1 VFEGTPDVVPTAQD
15 MSEVGKRLK
24 SAVEQGETLV
34 DIGVLWYE
42 RAIGR
47 CWLSIDGIY
56 SQLLCAEMSGCD
68 VVKWSRKVSQSCDDL
83 TKCPRIC
90 ALACTAPLIVSAMPL
105 FARLWL

>member
-42 RAIGR
+42 RAMFGA
-47 CWLSIDGIY
+47 S
-56 SQLLCAEMSGCD
+56 
-68 VVKWSRKVSQSCDDL
+68 
-83 TKCPRIC
+83 
-90 ALACTAPLIVSAMPL
+90 
-105 FARLWL
+105 